1 MRKLFSNVRDFTIIS
16 FDSFLAQWCI
26 PSVKF
31 GVLVIR
37 LDAIGDFIIW
47 LDAAKELRRMYPNK
61 KITLLANGAWADL
74 ARCFNYWDE
83 VIPVSLKDLI
93 NKPLY
98 RWKMLRQV
106 RSAGYDIVI
115 QTQFSR
121 VFLAGD
127 SIVRASGA
135 RERIGSGG
143 DMANIKSWQKR
154 ISDRWHTWLLPAS
167 KNSMMELERNA
178 EFMSALSGK
187 SVEPALS
194 FIPKLLDLPQFLV
207 PGKNFFIVFPGASTK
222 IRQWP
227 VTKFVEAIGAISE
240 SYDLLP
246 VLCGAPSEKDLCM
259 EVAAKAGAS
268 CIDYSGK
275 TTLPELVEVI
285 RNARL
290 LVGNDTSAVHIAAAV
305 GTPSVCIL
313 GGGHYGRFMP
323 YPESLS
329 GAKPIPVIHPMDC
342 FNCNWRCVQTKNREE
357 PYPCVASVSVERVV
371 ESVNEIM
378 GPKSSLSSMSK
389 VLARGE
395 MERVKQ

>member
-1 MRKLFSNVRDFTIIS
+1 MIKQILGFMRNAVFFSVDKISTLF
-16 FDSFLAQWCI
+16 
-26 PSVKF
+26 VKRGSEQ
-31 GVLVIR
+31 GVLVMR

-47 LDAAKELRRMYPNK
+47 LDAAKELRRIYPNK
-61 KITLLANGAWADL
+61 KITLLANGAWAGL
-74 ARCFNYWDE
+74 ATHFDYWDE
-83 VIPVSLKDLI
+83 VISCSLKDLI

-98 RWKMLRQV
+98 RWKMLRRV
-106 RSAGYDIVI
+106 RKAGYDIVI

-290 LVGNDTSAVHIAAAV
+290 LVGNETSAVHIAAAV

-371 ESVNEIM
+371 ESVKEIM
-378 GPKSSLSSMSK
+378 GPKSSLSSMSE
-389 VLARGE
+389 VLRSLLD
-395 MERVKQ
+395 